1 MTSNPL
7 SFAGPAHKNLF
18 ASILHI
24 NITGE
29 YEEFHSHNS
38 NGKKLND
45 LRHFTFP
52 LALNSKTLDAAMS
65 LADVVMPSE

>member
-18 ASILHI
+18 ASIIHI

-38 NGKKLND
+38 NGKKLYD

-65 LADVVMPSE
+65 LADIVMPSE